1 MEGAGGSG
9 GRGHDAREQRQGAAI
24 ARQLAQVLRKSTT
37 QLAQLQPHR
46 APSVQSSPGT
56 PALAACAVQNSPCT
70 PLLTACAV
78 QNSPRSP
85 EMAQLGAFSACRES
99 FVPLWLAQHRAGRI
113 LYRTQGRDR
122 ASQHNNTPGTTG
134 VKAPEGAEGAGGTG
148 RRRRERR
155 DRRARAGFEAR
166 GLTAVPGGRA
176 WSR

>member
-1 MEGAGGSG
+1 MEGIGGPGEPS
-9 GRGHDAREQRQGAAI
+9 RSAREQRQGAAI
-24 ARQLAQVLRKSTT
+24 ACQLARGPRLGTT
-37 QLAQLQPHR
+37 LFTQQEPR
-46 APSVQSSPGT
+46 RVPSGQNSPRT
-56 PALAACAVQNSPCT
+56 PALAACPVQNSPST
-70 PLLTACAV
+70 PTLATYPV

-155 DRRARAGFEAR
+155 NRRNHRTRPRCRGRR
-166 GLTAVPGGRA
+166 GLATAPRE
-176 WSR
+176 